1 MDMGLNRQNGVI
13 GSRILV
19 YNPGD
24 IPIDFELKLG
34 HLVSK
39 YRAMIRDDA
48 IYRFRINRYNVQRLT
63 IE

>member
-1 MDMGLNRQNGVI
+1 MDCGAANNSNLI

-24 IPIDFELKLG
+24 IPIDFELRIGNL
-34 HLVSK
+34 
-39 YRAMIRDDA
+39 IRSFRGNDN
-48 IYRFRINRYNVQRLT
+48 YTFRISRHNVERLS